1 MSARLIPFWLQVMKG
16 KDASWNMLDRILEKG
31 PQFHNH
37 PNHKPNSSQ
46 KNHPNNQPTPNM
58 QTKPTPNPPT
68 PCLAQPSQRKISV
81 LKLHAAA
88 WPSYWPKPKLLG
100 RNFGQP
106 PEGVNNKPPHGDVDS
121 MLFWLVVVPKQ
132 SMNFFFGVQKN
143 GEKQDRCWATVD
155 FLVIFVVSWACCPG
169 NKQENNGDSYLRQ
182 G

>member
-31 PQFHNH
+31 PLFHNH
-37 PNHKPNSSQ
+37 PNHQPNSSQ

-143 GEKQDRCWATVD
+143 GEKQDRC
-155 FLVIFVVSWACCPG
+155 
-169 NKQENNGDSYLRQ
+169 
-182 G
+182 